1 MAQAKCPHCSRPFV
15 RRVAA
20 VRSTERLLGVF
31 AVYPF
36 KCQLCGFRFRL
47 PQWGVREVGEA
58 EDRREY
64 DRMPASF
71 PLAFQTMNSS
81 GDGVTTNLSMGGCS
95 FNTSTP
101 LTNGI
106 VMRLELQIADG
117 VPPVVVDAAAVRYSR
132 EGKLGVEFL
141 RWQES
146 ERDRL
151 QLFVRGLLISRAA

>member
-1 MAQAKCPHCSRPFV
+1 
-15 RRVAA
+15 
-20 VRSTERLLGVF
+20 
-31 AVYPF
+31 
-36 KCQLCGFRFRL
+36 
-47 PQWGVREVGEA
+47 
-58 EDRREY
+58 
-64 DRMPASF
+64 MPASF
-71 PLAFQTMNSS
+71 PLAFQTVNLS

-95 FNTSTP
+95 FNTSAP

-117 VPPVVVDAAAVRYSR
+117 VPPVVIDAAAVRYSR